1 MAVADFIK
9 LLPDS
14 TLRSHPT
21 CHVVGL
27 LSVLAI
33 STSVALLTLTGKL
46 NFSRENADESLPSTA
61 DGEDGGHSGGTVV
74 AASGKDHGVV
84 KKRVHFAEDVR
95 EPRGDSRQYRLRFA
109 QNADFE
115 EVAVVG
121 SRRASMPANRLA
133 LYRGIRQHRLQHAA
147 SFLS

>member
-46 NFSRENADESLPSTA
+46 NFSRENGDESLPFTA
-61 DGEDGGHSGGTVV
+61 GGEDGGHSGGTV
-74 AASGKDHGVV
+74 AASGKDHGVM

-109 QNADFE
+109 QSADFE

-121 SRRASMPANRLA
+121 SRRRASMPANRLA